1 MSMVVV
7 IDYGL
12 GNLFSVSK
20 AFERVGAEVVIS
32 SNPEDIRQ
40 ADRIVLPGVGA
51 FGDGMHYL
59 RSKGIDKALTV
70 AVIEKQKPFL
80 GICLGMQL
88 LADIGHEYGEYKG
101 LGWISGFVRK
111 LDVEK
116 LGLKIPHI
124 GWNDIQIV
132 RNSPLF
138 RGLPAVSDFYFVHS
152 YQLTCQ
158 EATDI
163 VAVADYGEQI
173 TAAIQRKNIFA
184 TQFHPEKSQDNGLT
198 LIENFMN
205 WQP

>member
-1 MSMVVV
+1 MVVV

-32 SNPEDIRQ
+32 SNPEDIRK

-51 FGDGMHYL
+51 FGDGMDYL

-88 LADIGHEYGEYKG
+88 LADIGQEYGEYKG
-101 LGWISGFVRK
+101 LGWISGVVRK
-111 LDVEK
+111 LEVEK

-132 RNSPLF
+132 HDSPLF

-152 YQLTCQ
+152 YQLICQ
-158 EATDI
+158 EPTDI
-163 VAVADYGEQI
+163 AAVTDYGEQI

-184 TQFHPEKSQDNGLT
+184 TQFHPEKSQDNGLI